1 MIMSARLLLL
11 LGAFLALYACG
22 GGSDGASSVGP
33 SAATV
38 STPTPVAATP
48 VPTPAP
54 TTTPAPTPLPTPQP
68 TPTPTPALPSPT
80 TLRRASMSGAAGHQ
94 SSGGVAIVRTGSSVD
109 LVFQQNFQIDGGVN
123 DVILST
129 RSDSMTG
136 GMNLG
141 ALRSLSGEQSYSMRN
156 DGSDFR
162 YVILWCRPFQVV
174 IGFGE
179 LR

>member
-1 MIMSARLLLL
+1 MIMSARFSLLVT
-11 LGAFLALYACG
+11 AFLASYACG
-22 GGSDGASSVGP
+22 GGSDGASPAGP

-48 VPTPAP
+48 APTATPAATPIPTPVS
-54 TTTPAPTPLPTPQP
+54 TPQP
-68 TPTPTPALPSPT
+68 TPTATPVPPTPT

-94 SSGGVAIVRTGSSVD
+94 SSGGVAIIRTGSSVD
-109 LVFQQNFQIDGGVN
+109 LVFEQNFQVDGGVN

-129 RSDSMTG
+129 RSDSMSG

-141 ALRSLSGEQSYSMRN
+141 ALRALGGQQSYSMRN
-156 DGSDFR
+156 DGSDYR

>member
-11 LGAFLALYACG
+11 LSAFLALCACG

-54 TTTPAPTPLPTPQP
+54 TATPAPTPLPTPQP
-68 TPTPTPALPSPT
+68 TPTPPSPT

-94 SSGGVAIVRTGSSVD
+94 SSGGVAIVRAGSSVD
-109 LVFQQNFQIDGGVN
+109 LVFQQDFQVDGGVS

-129 RSDSMTG
+129 RSDSMAG